1 MGAPVARMGRTPDP
15 HPLHVHRPAKVVP
28 VLRLLPPAPLPHRF
42 AGRPAGRFCA
52 VLLPSAIAHVGGENL
67 PAGQALGLALVGHR
81 SPVGTH
87 VANPSSIP
95 TNRPTSP
102 PPTEGKAEENKI
114 LEIRCPKKTDRRMN
128 SIFRLTD
135 LHGNQL
141 AADKAGCFV
150 SDWSQVRTREMD
162 WTALKLML
170 ECIEPGRLRKRYRL
184 PKSLQKPAS
193 NTSSDGATPLQCV
206 DGICAENQAPER

>member
-28 VLRLLPPAPLPHRF
+28 VLRLLPPAPLPRRF

-52 VLLPSAIAHVGGENL
+52 VLLPSANAPVGGENH
-67 PAGQALGLALVGHR
+67 PAGQSLCLALVGHR
-81 SPVGTH
+81 SPEGTH

-102 PPTEGKAEENKI
+102 PPTEVKAEENKI

-141 AADKAGCFV
+141 AADRIAETASSVVAERPGQTPQINCFFF
-150 SDWSQVRTREMD
+150 
-162 WTALKLML
+162 L
-170 ECIEPGRLRKRYRL
+170 
-184 PKSLQKPAS
+184 
-193 NTSSDGATPLQCV
+193 
-206 DGICAENQAPER
+206 

>member
-28 VLRLLPPAPLPHRF
+28 APRPLPPAPPPPRP
-42 AGRPAGRFCA
+42 AGRPAGRPRA

-141 AADKAGCFV
+141 AADIGRPLN
-150 SDWSQVRTREMD
+150 SS
-162 WTALKLML
+162 TARSNSPSRRGSR
-170 ECIEPGRLRKRYRL
+170 IEGRCWCRGRSRRPRK
-184 PKSLQKPAS
+184 PSVIS
-193 NTSSDGATPLQCV
+193 HWM
-206 DGICAENQAPER
+206 